1 MIILKKNIRELVYQ
15 RTIFFQSFLYKMQTK
30 EKRSNRYYQSLLN
43 LKLMNNESNY
53 ILTNAAHEA
62 KYMYVVE
69 I

>member
-1 MIILKKNIRELVYQ
+1 MYQ

-43 LKLMNNESNY
+43 LKLMNNESNN

-62 KYMYVVE
+62 KYMYLGE